1 MTGILEQENGRTKLN
16 QAQDLNSGFVGGT
29 LVHTDKGLV
38 KISDIKV
45 GDLVLS
51 KDWNNH
57 EGELVYK
64 PVVRIVEAENV
75 PVYFASFTPE
85 FVDNLRFSQRSNPL
99 LYADIL
105 CARNC
110 LIWVESKGW
119 MSAEQLQR
127 RDNVLLENG
136 ETAYFSGGSAE
147 DQKIDVV
154 FKTDKTSIGY
164 IPDFHS
170 DMNKGRYIDLETGR
184 TLSFDL
190 GYEPVF
196 RKLFI
201 EDTEWRE
208 RLLAQTPVEY
218 RDHAEFYGFRHGFWQ
233 EASGIEWAEGEGPV
247 TTAVYN
253 IEVADTHTFFI
264 SEQGVWIKTGR

>member
-1 MTGILEQENGRTKLN
+1 MTGILEQENGTTQLN
-16 QAQDLNSGFVGGT
+16 QAQDLNSGFVGGV

-51 KDWNNH
+51 KDQNNH
-57 EGELVYK
+57 DDELVYK

-75 PVYFASFTPE
+75 PVYFASFTPA
-85 FVDNLRFSQRSNPL
+85 FVDNLRFRERMNPS
-99 LYADIL
+99 LYADTL
-105 CARNC
+105 CTENHPF
-110 LIWVESKGW
+110 WVESRGW
-119 MSAEQLQR
+119 IRADQLLVN
-127 RDNVLLENG
+127 DNVLLKNG
-136 ETAYFSGGSAE
+136 VTAYFSGGSSE
-147 DQKIDVV
+147 NRRIDVV
-154 FKTDKTSIGY
+154 FKTDQQNIGY

-208 RLLAQTPVEY
+208 RLLAQTPVEF
-218 RDHAEFYGFRHGFWQ
+218 RDHAEFYGFRHGFWK

-247 TTAVYN
+247 TAMIYN
-253 IEVADTHTFFI
+253 IEVADTHTYFV
-264 SEQGVWIKTGR
+264 SEQGVWVKAG